1 MPEEILITVLIIRVL
16 PNMGAALKR
25 PLSIVVILK
34 SHAADGNMKPMLVIL
49 KATFIKII
57 LQTAITLRLNLPNP
71 VDRCQESM
79 VDMDCYFYID
89 DFLCKLKVK
98 NSN

>member
-1 MPEEILITVLIIRVL
+1 MPEEILIIVLIIRVL

-89 DFLCKLKVK
+89 DFLCK
-98 NSN
+98 